1 MIKFNILNFIK
12 YKYVTFKNED
22 IFKMKKL
29 IIFNFISM
37 SLYFIFSKLL
47 Y

>member
-12 YKYVTFKNED
+12 YKYVIFKNED
-22 IFKMKKL
+22 IFKMKKF
-29 IIFNFISM
+29 IIINFIFL
-37 SLYFIFSKLL
+37 SLYFIVLKLF